1 MNMTAHNK
9 YILVFVFIL
18 FSNLSYADNLIS
30 LLKITGK
37 VQISRDMKSWKDIK
51 RPQKIE
57 NKTWLKT
64 GKNGSVVLVLPDR
77 TQTKVT
83 RNSTLFLEKKPEEK
97 QTINLKI
104 GKLWSKTNKIPVK
117 ISLKSPNAVASIRG
131 TEWVSEV
138 KEDGTSVIALLEGKI
153 SLKSK
158 NNEQVNINSGS
169 VANIDKSGNV
179 SQTKIINTGKYLQ
192 FLYNYQIEP
201 YAYISED
208 KINSFLKKS
217 ENIKSSLDNDF
228 GRGEFFI
235 NRQNLPTE
243 IAIIQEFVN
252 KNNISELISFLD
264 DPKSRIKWK
273 TWARFIRA
281 ETLIINGDTEE
292 FKKYLKRLPND
303 IRKIYIWAKFN
314 ISEGQ
319 LEKAKELLLSIPAEK
334 RLSFHNFQLGKI
346 FKVMGQSDEAK
357 IYFKKSITQA
367 QLWINPLVELASI
380 ALLNSNF
387 DEAGELLT
395 KAKSLLHH
403 SQEYNSIAGQFF
415 TLRNQIEKADNILS
429 SIPDEQRNFSTMT
442 DAGVV
447 ELKKGNPSKAIDKLV
462 DATAIE
468 RGYSRA
474 YSFLAVAHYQK
485 GETQEAIRQLNRS
498 IEFDPLDPM
507 PHIIASAI
515 YSSKLKFN
523 ESIAEANIARKK
535 SNNSTNLKILETD
548 QQGTINIGSRY
559 HDVGLPNLATKSAN
573 KIRDVMWAG
582 SYFYDAKLSESKYIK
597 NSKYLMG
604 YMLDSQVFGA
614 RRDKPDIISKP
625 GDHGYTEFKANG
637 ANENQT
643 YSIKKGYNGRSIS
656 GDIERSYLVDF
667 GAFGAV
673 RDAYIASDDT
683 DKSYAGL
690 GFFGL
695 GIRKNYDSNFFLSGN
710 IVPFHTGG
718 TYPIDDLTSRFDV
731 GVSKRSDNSI
741 KMLRLGLEKGKSK
754 VNTYVAGGCDGKDEQ
769 DTQKLEIGF
778 SELGK
783 FPGNSNYL
791 ISLEG
796 GVKRGEMEYTAV
808 HPTSGNC
815 TDLSSIG
822 NYSTRSDNVQS
833 VESDYVLTGIINK
846 EIDNIKGSLK
856 IRLGNYQHDFDQG
869 LVLDNVAQADFISNA
884 NYFRLRP
891 SFGLETEFY
900 DGTISLAS
908 ISDMKTVSSTSFTA
922 TDIVSIYP
930 KYEFMNSGGKIEQ
943 NSVKYNKDISNNIN
957 LDVEYHKFEVFNN
970 PIKQIIREQW
980 NSDLLEN
987 FTLKNYEN
995 PNLSKVVE
1003 GHDDFVA
1010 AKFDMIEVSLE
1021 RKFLDGFSLL
1031 TGFGNIDTYELDHPY
1046 YLESEAL
1053 GRVTLIPESYYYLG
1067 ITLPYLDGIMS
1078 GKVSKQENLISSSR
1092 ASDYNISKYTL
1103 NFTKKLMGSG
1113 SVFAL
1118 NLEGG
1123 IEGSSDHEIGM
1134 TYRMMY

>member
-37 VQISRDMKSWKDIK
+37 VQISSDMKSWKEVIK
-51 RPQKIE
+51 PQKIE

-908 ISDMKTVSSTSFTA
+908 ISDMKTVGSTSFTA

>member
-1 MNMTAHNK
+1 MSAHNK
-9 YILVFVFIL
+9 YILFFVFIL
-18 FSNLSYADNLIS
+18 FSNLSYADDLIS
-30 LLKITGK
+30 LLKIQGK
-37 VQISRDMKSWKDIK
+37 VQISTDMKSWKDVIK
-51 RPQKIE
+51 PQKIE

-83 RNSTLFLEKKPEEK
+83 RNSTLFLEKKPKKK

-153 SLKSK
+153 ALKSK
-158 NNEQVNINSGS
+158 NNEEVNINSGS

-208 KINSFLKKS
+208 KINSFLEKS
-217 ENIKSSLDNDF
+217 ENSNALLESDF
-228 GRGEFFI
+228 SRGEFFV
-235 NRQNLPTE
+235 NEKDLPTE
-243 IAIIQEFVN
+243 VLKIQEFVN
-252 KNNISELISFLD
+252 KNEISELINFLD
-264 DPKSRIKWK
+264 DPRSRISWK
-273 TWARFIRA
+273 TWSRFIKA
-281 ETLIINGDTEE
+281 ETLIINGDVQG

-303 IRKIYIWAKFN
+303 TRTIYLWAKFN
-314 ISEGQ
+314 ISQGE
-319 LEKAKELLLSIPAEK
+319 LEKAKELLLSIPVEK

-346 FKVMGQSDEAK
+346 SKVMGQSSEAK
-357 IYFKKSITQA
+357 NYFKKSSAQA

-387 DEAGELLT
+387 DEASELL
-395 KAKSLLHH
+395 KQAKDLPNKSL
-403 SQEYNSIAGQFF
+403 EYKSIAGQFF

-429 SIPDEQRNFSTMT
+429 SIPDDKRNFSTMT
-442 DAGVV
+442 DLGVV
-447 ELKKGNPSKAIDKLV
+447 ELKKGNSSRAIEELV

-485 GETQEAIRQLNRS
+485 GETEEAIRQLNRS

-515 YSSKLKFN
+515 YSSELKFN
-523 ESIAEANIARKK
+523 ESISEANIARKK

-559 HDVGLPNLATKSAN
+559 QDVGLPNLAAKSAN

-637 ANENQT
+637 ANETQN

-656 GDIERSYLVDF
+656 GDTERSYLVDF

-673 RDAYIASDDT
+673 RDAYVAADDT

-695 GIRKNYDSNFFLSGN
+695 GIRKNYDRNFFLSGN

-869 LVLDNVAQADFISNA
+869 LVLDNVAQADFLSNA

-908 ISDMKTVSSTSFTA
+908 ISDMKTVGSTSFTA

-1092 ASDYNISKYTL
+1092 TSDYNISKYTL